1 MNRKDLLKKIGVV
14 PALKRSEG
22 KALGIENIYGKDAN
36 RGMSRQLFQCCG
48 GAWVAQS
55 VKCRTLDLSSDLD
68 LRVVSSSP
76 RLGSTLGM
84 EPTLFFF

>member
-1 MNRKDLLKKIGVV
+1 MVSKLFKTSFNGPMV
-14 PALKRSEG
+14 RSCEF
-22 KALGIENIYGKDAN
+22 KLVAIL
-36 RGMSRQLFQCCG
+36 

-84 EPTLFFF
+84 EPTLFFFKILFIYS